1 MFSELLSSLPL
12 CCWACHFPFPVIQQP
27 LYSHAAQFSA
37 NIIFSFV
44 STGLHVAPTCLR
56 VTAHFLCQVKLSHS
70 TQSGFYSTIAFLYVF
85 KLLATEQ
92 AVILLWC
99 KAHQDK
105 IEVWELALRV
115 LVSCSSSTSLFPGI
129 IGTDIAG
136 EDSNTCGMNNLSVGE
151 AFSLVTL
158 ISSHLLPLN
167 IILPRLPALFI
178 YFSACSWVFSL
189 RARGWRQ

>member
-1 MFSELLSSLPL
+1 M
-12 CCWACHFPFPVIQQP
+12 
-27 LYSHAAQFSA
+27 
-37 NIIFSFV
+37 

-56 VTAHFLCQVKLSHS
+56 VTAHFLWQVKLSHS

-105 IEVWELALRV
+105 IERWELALRV

-129 IGTDIAG
+129 IGTDIAE

-158 ISSHLLPLN
+158 ISSHLLALN

-178 YFSACSWVFSL
+178 FFPPAVGCSPSRLGAGSRWHCDIHSSSSL
-189 RARGWRQ
+189 FVQPASRALNFY

>member
-1 MFSELLSSLPL
+1 M
-12 CCWACHFPFPVIQQP
+12 
-27 LYSHAAQFSA
+27 
-37 NIIFSFV
+37 

-70 TQSGFYSTIAFLYVF
+70 TQSGFYPTIAFLCAF
-85 KLLATEQ
+85 KSLATEQ

-105 IEVWELALRV
+105 TERWELALRA
-115 LVSCSSSTSLFPGI
+115 LVSCSSSTSLSPGI
-129 IGTDIAG
+129 TGADSAE
-136 EDSNTCGMNNLSVGE
+136 EDPNTCGMNNLSVGE

-167 IILPRLPALFI
+167 IILPRLPAFFI
-178 YFSACSWVFSL
+178 YFFFPSAVGCSPSRLGAGVSRWHCDIHSSSFLFCS
-189 RARGWRQ
+189 AHEQSFEFFH